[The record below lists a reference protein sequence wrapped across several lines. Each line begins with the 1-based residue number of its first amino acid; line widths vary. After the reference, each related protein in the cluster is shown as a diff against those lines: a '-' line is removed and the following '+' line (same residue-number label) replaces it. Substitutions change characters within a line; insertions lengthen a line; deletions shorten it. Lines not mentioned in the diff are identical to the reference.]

1 MSRRWGRITESF
13 LMSVFFFFFAGA
25 CYYVIQYPIGYQAR
39 YWATIFAPIFVIGG
53 IIALILGIYELLHP
67 SHLKPNTDE
76 ENLSGVVKK
85 PSTPSNP
92 KRNLLK
98 YVLVG
103 SLLSSGFW
111 ILLTIVSYK
120 TSFKMASIVYGYELG
135 QYGINGYNF
144 TVFDLQIL
152 RFICIIASVFFS
164 IGFLAGIKKPSF
176 KVGFIVGVISFLI
189 IPFLMLPAT
198 YYTVGFNYAEE
209 VLSRDIGRTLVVLFI
224 NFSILVGG
232 SMVGIF
238 LVRRRNKS
246 APKFMQTV

>member
-1 MSRRWGRITESF
+1 
-13 LMSVFFFFFAGA
+13 L
-25 CYYVIQYPIGYQAR
+25 
-39 YWATIFAPIFVIGG
+39 
-53 IIALILGIYELLHP
+53 LGNISETSDENQNH
-67 SHLKPNTDE
+67 KPTV
-76 ENLSGVVKK
+76 LASA
-85 PSTPSNP
+85 PSNP

-111 ILLTIVSYK
+111 ILLTIISYK

-135 QYGINGYNF
+135 QYGINGYNL

-152 RFICIIASVFFS
+152 RFLCIIVSVFFS

-176 KVGFIVGVISFLI
+176 KLGFVVGVISFLI

-198 YYTVGFNYAEE
+198 YYTVGFNYAERE
-209 VLSRDIGRTLVVLFI
+209 LSRDIGRTLVVLFI

-246 APKFMQTV
+246 EPKFMQTV